1 MNLAIVLIFYTF
13 IIIFDFIP
21 LIKKKL
27 KKEIWIYSTILI
39 ITFIV
44 ILLDSIGINVPS
56 PALLFKTIIES
67 FL

>member
-1 MNLAIVLIFYTF
+1 M
-13 IIIFDFIP
+13 D
-21 LIKKKL
+21 
-27 KKEIWIYSTILI
+27 STILI

-67 FL
+67 FCDVKGDKRMKMSIFKTNITLILLFVLEECC